1 MSSFLNSLRDNLTA
15 MEQELQA
22 LPGELDSILRR
33 LQGRKLKSLLSR
45 LNQNCDG
52 LYNKQHAAQMSGLFS
67 LPYIIQATPPY
78 IRPITSE
85 DLSRWREAYKSEVRV
100 IIGKGRVEVVTP
112 SEVANEYETTV
123 SEIILAPQEQG
134 YTVLGWDQYRAL
146 LDEIGNL
153 IGGNE
158 EQGKTIESPGHV
170 AVGIRVSTTD
180 SAQEIK
186 ILPKG
191 SPL

>member
-22 LPGELDSILRR
+22 LPGELDFILRR

-52 LYNKQHAAQMSGLFS
+52 LYNKQRAAQMSGLFP

-78 IRPITSE
+78 ISPITSE

-134 YTVLGWDQYRAL
+134 YTVLGWDQYREL

-180 SAQEIK
+180 SAQDK
-186 ILPKG
+186 NP
-191 SPL
+191 S